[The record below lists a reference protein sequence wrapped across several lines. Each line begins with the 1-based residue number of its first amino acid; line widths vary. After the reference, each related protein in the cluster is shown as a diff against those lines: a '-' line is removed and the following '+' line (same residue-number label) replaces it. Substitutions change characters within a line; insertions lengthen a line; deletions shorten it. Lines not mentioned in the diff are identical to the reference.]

1 MMKKQIIKKTAKSV
15 EVQVDVV
22 LIKDGEYYVALCP
35 SLNVSSYGQTQ
46 VEAKEAFNEALKIFI
61 SETDKKGNLEKE
73 LLKNGWVLQQL
84 PKLSYKPPKL
94 SVFPDAAAYKKKKMK
109 FKEKIALPL

>member
-1 MMKKQIIKKTAKSV
+1 MKKQVIKKSAKYV

-22 LIKDGEYYVALCP
+22 LIRDGEYYVALCP
-35 SLNVSSYGQTQ
+35 SLNVSSYGETQ
-46 VEAKEAFNEALKIFI
+46 VEAKQAFDEALQIFI

-73 LLKNGWVLQQL
+73 LLKYGWVLQQQ
-84 PKLSYKPPKL
+84 PKISYTPPKL
-94 SVFPDAAAYKKKKMK
+94 SIFPNAVAYKKSKMR

>member
-1 MMKKQIIKKTAKSV
+1 MKKETVKKMAMSV

-22 LIKDGEYYVALCP
+22 LLKDGEYYVALCP

-46 VEAKEAFNEALKIFI
+46 KEAKQAFGEALKIFI

-73 LLKNGWVLQQL
+73 LLKYGWVLQQQ
-84 PKLSYKPPKL
+84 PKLSYTPPKL
-94 SVFPDAAAYKKKKMK
+94 SVFPDAAAYKKSKLR
-109 FKEKIALPL
+109 FKEKIAFPL

>member
-1 MMKKQIIKKTAKSV
+1 MKKQTIKKSARCV

-46 VEAKEAFNEALKIFI
+46 EEAKQAFDEALKIFI
-61 SETDKKGNLEKE
+61 SETDKRGNLEKE
-73 LLKNGWVLQQL
+73 LLKYGWVLQQQ
-84 PKLSYKPPKL
+84 PKLSYTPPKL
-94 SVFPDAAAYKKKKMK
+94 SVFPDAAAYKRSKLR
-109 FKEKIALPL
+109 FKEKIAFPL

>member
-1 MMKKQIIKKTAKSV
+1 MKKQVIKKSARSV

-22 LIKDGEYYVALCP
+22 LIKEGEFYVALCP

-46 VEAKEAFNEALKIFI
+46 GEAKTAFDEALKIFI

-73 LLKNGWVLQQL
+73 LLKNGWVLQQQ

-94 SVFPDAAAYKKKKMK
+94 SVFPDAAAYKKSKLK
-109 FKEKIALPL
+109 FKEKIAFPL

>member
-1 MMKKQIIKKTAKSV
+1 MKNETLKNTAISV

-22 LIKDGEYYVALCP
+22 LIKEGEYYVALCP
-35 SLNVSSYGQTQ
+35 SLNVSSYGETQ
-46 VEAKEAFNEALKIFI
+46 KEAKLAFDEALKIFI

-73 LLKNGWVLQQL
+73 LLKNGWVLQQQ

-94 SVFPDAAAYKKKKMK
+94 SVFPDALTYTKSKLK
-109 FKEKIALPL
+109 FKEKIAFPL

>member
-1 MMKKQIIKKTAKSV
+1 MKKETFKKAALSV

-22 LIKDGEYYVALCP
+22 LIKDGKYYVALCP
-35 SLNVSSYGQTQ
+35 SLNVSSYGKTEK
-46 VEAKEAFNEALKIFI
+46 EAKLAFNEALEIFI
-61 SETDKKGNLEKE
+61 TETDKRGSLEKE
-73 LLKNGWVLQQL
+73 LLKNGWILQQQ

-94 SVFPDAAAYKKKKMK
+94 SVFPDALAYRKSKLK

>member
-94 SVFPDAAAYKKKKMK
+94 SVFPDAAAYKKSKMK
-109 FKEKIALPL
+109 FKEKIAFPL

>member
-84 PKLSYKPPKL
+84 PKLSYSFL
-94 SVFPDAAAYKKKKMK
+94 
-109 FKEKIALPL
+109 L